1 MLDVRVYRGEKLLS
15 EDLALN
21 DAVFSKGSIA
31 RVADIEVL
39 ADQVLIRQLMG
50 TALSWQPPPVLPPT
64 PCPPE
69 GPLWIPRPTA

>member
-50 TALSWQPPPVLPPT
+50 DGVIVATPVSYTHLDVYKRQ
-64 PCPPE
+64 E
-69 GPLWIPRPTA
+69 